1 MGKQIRVSDDVYE
14 RLQKLQGPR
23 ESYSEVIERAISII
37 EIIKDVPPMLGPR
50 HYLRERPK
58 EVKECSP

>member
-1 MGKQIRVSDDVYE
+1 MSKQIRVSDDVYT

-23 ESYSEVIERAISII
+23 ESYSQVIDRAISIV
-37 EIIKDVPPMLGPR
+37 EIIKDVPSMLGPG

-58 EVKECSP
+58 EVKEE